1 MEAAEQPQSKP
12 ILLPF
17 EVAKKHNVLL
27 SGSKAPYKLEYS
39 GLPSAAIMS
48 EIQRQYGILKI
59 KKVKDSVLQKNIQQN
74 YESASSGKL
83 TEFQNNAEQED
94 VLVNIASNLN
104 EPLELLNSDDEAPII
119 RLLNALFAQ
128 AILEHASDIHIEPY
142 KDRMRIRFR
151 VHGILKQVME
161 LDIKMAP
168 LVISR
173 IKVMARLDIAERRI
187 PQDGRISIQLGSRDV
202 DMRVSTIPSGYSE
215 KAVMR
220 ILDKQVGHIELA
232 QLGMDEAHYQQI
244 TKLIEKPHGIIL
256 VTGPTGSGKTTTLY
270 AALTILNKTKR
281 NIMTVEDPIEYHIDG
296 INQTQINSKIDMT
309 FSKGLRAI
317 LRQDPDVVMV
327 GEIRDNETAKI
338 AIQASLTGHLVLS
351 TLHTNSTINTV
362 TRLVDMDIE
371 PFLLA
376 STLEAVLAQRLIRK
390 LCECKAKILIN
401 DAKQMELLGVDKP
414 TEIYQ
419 PQSCEKCG
427 YQGYSGRIGLY
438 ELLIIDEEL
447 RSAITR
453 SANEQEIRKI
463 ASKDLVTLK
472 TQAIKLVLDGKT
484 GLDEA
489 LRVVLV

>member
-1 MEAAEQPQSKP
+1 MSERPV
-12 ILLPF
+12 LLPF
-17 EVAKKHNVLL
+17 EVAKKFNVLL
-27 SGSKAPYKLEYS
+27 SGTKEPYQLDYS
-39 GLPSAAIMS
+39 TLPNVAILS
-48 EIQRQYGILKI
+48 EIQRKYGALNVT
-59 KKVKDSVLQKNIQQN
+59 KVEDSVLQRTIQKS
-74 YESASSGKL
+74 YENASSGDL
-83 TEFQNNAEQED
+83 SEFQSSAEQKD
-94 VLVNIASNLN
+94 VLVNIASNLH

-128 AILEHASDIHIEPY
+128 AILEQASDIHIEPY
-142 KDRMRIRFR
+142 KDHMRIRFR
-151 VHGILKQVME
+151 VHGMLKKVME
-161 LDIKMAP
+161 LDVKIAP

-173 IKVMARLDIAERRI
+173 VKVMARLDIAERRI
-187 PQDGRISIQLGSRDV
+187 PQDGRISIQLGSRAV

-220 ILDKQVGHIELA
+220 ILDKQVGRLELER
-232 QLGMDEAHYQQI
+232 LGMGEVHHQQI
-244 TKLIEKPHGIIL
+244 SNLIRKPHGIIL

-270 AALTILNKTKR
+270 AALSILNKTKR

-296 INQTQINSKIDMT
+296 INQTQINTKIDMT
-309 FSKGLRAI
+309 FAKGLRAI

-362 TRLVDMDIE
+362 TRLIDMDIE

-390 LCECKAKILIN
+390 LCTHCKTKTLIE
-401 DAKQMELLGVDKP
+401 DSKQMKLLNVQTP
-414 TEIYQ
+414 VEIYQ
-419 PQSCEKCG
+419 SQGCEKCS
-427 YQGYSGRIGLY
+427 YQGYSGRMGLY

-453 SANEQEIRKI
+453 SANEQEIKQI
-463 ASKDLVTLK
+463 VGKNLVTLK
-472 TQAIKLVLDGKT
+472 TQAIELVLSGET

-489 LRVVLV
+489 FRVVLI

>member
-1 MEAAEQPQSKP
+1 MTMEVSNQTA
-12 ILLPF
+12 LLPF
-17 EVAKKHNVLL
+17 ELAKKFNILL
-27 SGSKAPYKLEYS
+27 SGSEQPYKLEYS
-39 GLPSAAIMS
+39 TLPNAAILS
-48 EIQRQYGILKI
+48 EIQRKYGILKI
-59 KKVKDSVLQKNIQQN
+59 LKVKDNILQKNIQQS
-74 YESASSGKL
+74 YENSSSGDL
-83 TEFQNNAEQED
+83 TQFQSSAEQED
-94 VLVNIASNLN
+94 ILLNIAGNLH

-128 AILEHASDIHIEPY
+128 AILEQASDIHIEPY

-161 LDIKMAP
+161 LDIKISP

-173 IKVMARLDIAERRI
+173 VKVMARLDIAERRI

-220 ILDKQVGHIELA
+220 ILDKQVGRLELE
-232 QLGMDEAHYQQI
+232 QLGMGKQHHEQI
-244 TKLIEKPHGIIL
+244 SSLIHKPHGIIL

-270 AALTILNKTKR
+270 AALSILNKTKR

-296 INQTQINSKIDMT
+296 INQTQINSKINMT
-309 FSKGLRAI
+309 FAKGLRAI

-362 TRLVDMDIE
+362 TRLIDMDIE

-390 LCECKAKILIN
+390 LCDCKTKILVDN
-401 DAKQMELLGVDKP
+401 EKQMKLLAIDKP
-414 TEIYQ
+414 VEVYQ
-419 PQSCEKCG
+419 PQGCEKCG
-427 YQGYSGRIGLY
+427 YQGYNSRIGLY
-438 ELLIIDEEL
+438 ELLIIDEQL

-453 SANEQEIRKI
+453 SANEQEIKQI
-463 ASKDLVTLK
+463 ASKSLVTLK
-472 TQAIKLVLDGKT
+472 TQAIKLVLNGET

-489 LRVVLV
+489 FRVVLV

>member
-1 MEAAEQPQSKP
+1 METSDQSA
-12 ILLPF
+12 LLPF
-17 EVAKKHNVLL
+17 EIAKKHNVLL
-27 SGSKAPYKLEYS
+27 SGTEAPYQLEYS
-39 GLPSAAIMS
+39 GLPGTAIVS
-48 EIQRQYGILKI
+48 EIQRKYGILNI
-59 KKVKDSVLQKNIQQN
+59 KKVEDNVLQKNIQQS
-74 YESASSGKL
+74 YENASSGKL

-94 VLVNIASNLN
+94 VLVNIASNLH

-128 AILEHASDIHIEPY
+128 AILEQASDIHIEPY

-202 DMRVSTIPSGYSE
+202 DMRVSTIPSGYNE

-220 ILDKQVGHIELA
+220 ILDKQVGRLELA
-232 QLGMDEAHYQQI
+232 ELGMGEVHHQQI
-244 TKLIEKPHGIIL
+244 SKLIHKPHGIVL

-270 AALTILNKTKR
+270 AALSILNKTKR

-296 INQTQINSKIDMT
+296 INQTQINSKINMT
-309 FSKGLRAI
+309 FAKGLRAI
-317 LRQDPDVVMV
+317 LRQDPDVVML

-362 TRLVDMDIE
+362 TRLIDMDIE

-390 LCECKAKILIN
+390 LCECKTKILI
-401 DAKQMELLGVDKP
+401 DDVKQMDTLGVDKP
-414 TEIYQ
+414 VEVCQ
-419 PQSCEKCG
+419 PQGCDKCG
-427 YQGYSGRIGLY
+427 YQGYNGRIGLY

-453 SANEQEIRKI
+453 KANEQEIKEI
-463 ASKDLVTLK
+463 ASKNLVTLK
-472 TQAIKLVLDGKT
+472 TQAIQLVLDGET

-489 LRVVLV
+489 FRVVLV

>member
-1 MEAAEQPQSKP
+1 MKISNQPV
-12 ILLPF
+12 LLPF
-17 EVAKKHNVLL
+17 EVAKKFNILL
-27 SGSKAPYKLEYS
+27 SGTQEPYQLEYCA
-39 GLPSAAIMS
+39 LPSTSILS
-48 EIQRQYGILKI
+48 EVQRKYGRL
-59 KKVKDSVLQKNIQQN
+59 KVKKIENNVLQKNIQRS
-74 YESASSGKL
+74 YESASSGSL

-94 VLVNIASNLN
+94 VLVNIASNLY

-128 AILEHASDIHIEPY
+128 AILSQASDIHIEPY
-142 KDRMRIRFR
+142 KERMRIRFR
-151 VHGILKQVME
+151 EHGMLKQIME
-161 LDIKMAP
+161 LDIKIAP

-220 ILDKQVGHIELA
+220 ILDKQVGRLELA
-232 QLGMDEAHYQQI
+232 QLGMGQVHHQQI
-244 TKLIEKPHGIIL
+244 TKLIHKPHGIIL

-270 AALTILNKTKR
+270 AALSILNQTKR

-296 INQTQINSKIDMT
+296 INQTQINSKINMT
-309 FSKGLRAI
+309 FAKGLRAI

-362 TRLVDMDIE
+362 TRLIDMDIE

-376 STLEAVLAQRLIRK
+376 STLDAVLAQRLIRK
-390 LCECKAKILIN
+390 LCECKTKTLIN
-401 DAKQMELLGVDKP
+401 TDEQMQLLGVDAP
-414 TEIYQ
+414 IEIYQ
-419 PQSCEKCG
+419 PQGCEKCG

-438 ELLIIDEEL
+438 ELLVIDEPL

-453 SANEQEIRKI
+453 SADEQEIQQI
-463 ASKDLVTLK
+463 ASKNLETLK
-472 TQAIKLVLDGKT
+472 TQAIKLVLDGDT

-489 LRVVLV
+489 FRVVLV

>member
-1 MEAAEQPQSKP
+1 MMSNSSV
-12 ILLPF
+12 LLPF
-17 EVAKKHNVLL
+17 EIAKKFNILL
-27 SGSKAPYKLEYS
+27 SGNQLPYQLEYS
-39 GLPSAAIMS
+39 DLPDIAILG
-48 EIQRQYGILKI
+48 EIQRRYGILEFRQ
-59 KKVKDSVLQKNIQQN
+59 VEDNQLQKTIQQS
-74 YESASSGKL
+74 YEDASSTDL
-83 TEFQNNAEQED
+83 TEFQNTADQED
-94 VLVNIASNLN
+94 VLVNIASNLH

-128 AILEHASDIHIEPY
+128 AILEQASDIHIEPY

-151 VHGILKQVME
+151 VHGMLKQVME
-161 LDIKMAP
+161 LDVKIAP

-187 PQDGRISIQLGSRDV
+187 PQDGRISIQLGARDV
-202 DMRVSTIPSGYSE
+202 DMRVSTIPSGYNE

-220 ILDKQVGHIELA
+220 ILDKQVGRLELA
-232 QLGMDEAHYQQI
+232 QLGMGDKHYQQI
-244 TKLIEKPHGIIL
+244 ENLIHKPHGIIL

-270 AALTILNKTKR
+270 AALSMLNQTKR

-296 INQTQINSKIDMT
+296 INQTQINSKIQMT
-309 FSKGLRAI
+309 FAKGLRAI

-327 GEIRDNETAKI
+327 GEIRDNETAKT

-362 TRLVDMDIE
+362 TRLIDMDIE

-390 LCECKAKILIN
+390 LCPHCKTKIRLD
-401 DAKQMELLGVDKP
+401 DAKQMQLLGVDK
-414 TEIYQ
+414 TIEIHQ
-419 PQSCEKCG
+419 AQGCEKCG
-427 YQGYSGRIGLY
+427 YQGYYGRIGLY
-438 ELLIIDEEL
+438 ELLVVDEEL

-453 SANEQEIRKI
+453 SADEQEIRRI
-463 ASKDLVTLK
+463 ASKNLTTLK
-472 TQAIKLVLDGKT
+472 DQAIQLVISGDT

-489 LRVVLV
+489 FRVVLT